1 MGRTSKARLVVCRK
15 VIVKQESLVFVFFS
29 RLDGYN
35 QNIAAGGRVTVI
47 ACYSRFVCP
56 TW

>member
-1 MGRTSKARLVVCRK
+1 MGRASKARLVVCRK
-15 VIVKQESLVFVFFS
+15 AIVKQESLVFVFFS